1 MSTLE
6 QETQLSPFQRYLR
19 THFHQDDADL
29 VQLQLEAQA
38 AGLPAISIGPEQGK
52 FLQPVS
58 YTHLRAHETPE
69 HLVCRLLLEKKKKT
83 QDLNPILSTPY

>member
-38 AGLPAISIGPEQGK
+38 AGLPVMCWKSAPWAVTAAPGS
-52 FLQPVS
+52 
-58 YTHLRAHETPE
+58 
-69 HLVCRLLLEKKKKT
+69 LVRSRPLAG
-83 QDLNPILSTPY
+83 SSVWR